1 MSSEKSWNRPWTTQ
15 EIIDNSENWS
25 LAGDVA
31 LLNTL
36 KHFANNLLTKTD
48 ELNGNIN
55 NLLNNVDEVG
65 LKLDISQNEFQSLK
79 NTQFI
84 ESRVYDDDEALD
96 SKGNED
102 KLSISS
108 SQKEEEKPL
117 DVSLTAELQLLDK
130 YYETVEISI
139 SDSEDESEKS
149 FVLKPKDVYEHR
161 PLPPLI
167 GSEEWY
173 KNWYLEED
181 DSDVDSQKS
190 EEIYSESDSDDNL
203 PKDLIMS
210 ESSSELDF
218 SPQNI
223 EHRPVAN
230 STMKDTKKKPE
241 SISSSDG
248 SEGQLYPEPPKV
260 PQSNKAFA
268 EQLAAKLGNVISREE
283 NVPEN
288 INSKPIQP
296 SKTNTFSAGLFSD
309 EPPPL
314 SYPEDTVKG
323 IFSTH
328 KNLFDDDGEDD
339 DSLFWDN
346 TNKVPPA
353 VRKDDSTNA
362 TKEAKSVKSEVL
374 SKTSQISKGLF
385 DSEESEDD
393 DIFTL
398 KKEEKK
404 NTFLQPPKT
413 TVPLIDDE
421 PPSIDSENK
430 VEQPVKKKPVG
441 GVSILGNQNIGD
453 ILKKKQEISNHNPEN
468 VSPKNII
475 APTPKQNTP
484 QKQFNLFDDA
494 DNLFP
499 DAGAKSTRKQH
510 NLFDDDDDIEEG
522 SNKKDIKN
530 ISNVAKAEVS
540 SQKSKQIKGL
550 FDESEEDSEDDIFG
564 SNKKTAS
571 TKTNQNKKY
580 DLFSDIDDIFDKDNS
595 IESNKNKLFSDI
607 EGRKKV
613 VSSAEE
619 DLSKVQIKRENDFD
633 TSILAKERIM
643 PEKVEVSKID
653 EDNTG
658 SKTHSNQSSIIK
670 KEDVDDDFLVKNNK
684 KNGKSKKISL
694 FDDDGDEE
702 EEDDLFSNV
711 TKKIN
716 FKLFEEPESTEDL
729 FSIKT
734 EVEHQS
740 VKTAHVEATD
750 TFVKNKTE
758 LEDDSK
764 GIIDA
769 QSAETAVR
777 QVPLV
782 TGRVTSK
789 DIPEVD
795 TKNAEKITDNVGE
808 YLDPVNNFK
817 PKSGSSIDDDLF
829 PKEVIV
835 TDDNNLFKDPPEVA
849 TKDAEKVTDNVGEY
863 LDPVSNFKPKSG
875 SSFDDDLFPKEVIV
889 DEDNL
894 FKGKQPTKPAVAEK
908 PRPTSTTTNISDVE
922 TLPSS
927 KSISPPT
934 LSVPSVVSLFDSTPP
949 PDEDDWD
956 TKSDTFSDPDDFLPY
971 RPVENSSNRANLFD
985 NEPPSLCAEESS
997 DVVEDDKNARIGPI
1011 DSSSNQDIP
1020 SSERLPSDLFSDQ
1033 EPKATKDE
1041 MKNLGKNTSGT
1052 EGMER
1057 EVTDKIEKLA
1067 DISRSPV
1074 ERNPRR
1080 IASITEMLKN
1090 QGQKDTTE
1098 QKVIPGKLKQNLNIN
1113 VKALL
1118 PGQSQPKISSLRKSQ
1133 SLESPS
1139 DEDISD
1145 SKDVISEP
1153 ATKTFSYKYSPP
1165 KDEEKPVNFDEP
1177 DNVNILESITK
1188 ERVRIPVKRRPSTR
1202 RGRKEALRKSAI
1214 DISFDSVDELENVSS
1229 QQEKTIEPTT
1239 NFSKAPSSPIPAT
1252 NTSLTENVTKP
1263 AANIT
1268 TPEQQDK
1275 LTNIF
1280 GSASSPKELDGFLDS
1295 KSPPKEDTM
1304 YTSPN
1309 QNNDDG
1315 LFASVDNTESK
1326 QQKYMSTDD
1335 DDDIFSSGTPFE
1347 KPVFQNKN
1355 TSDVDDLFGP
1365 INQPNVSTK
1374 SDALEKFSSNQ
1385 SIFDPPKELSKTET
1399 TNKNSSSKESIKPM
1413 LQKHS
1418 SSTKP
1423 SIFDSDDDSDEDLF
1437 KSSNKTKPKEVSL
1450 VKEQISKTKKSKSL
1464 FDDNSSDDDL
1474 FAGTSSRRKDSA
1486 GTVPKIHD
1494 KKIKPSIKKLENV
1507 QTDVDPLSSLLE

>member
-835 TDDNNLFKDPPEVA
+835 TDDNNLFK
-849 TKDAEKVTDNVGEY
+849 
-863 LDPVSNFKPKSG
+863 
-875 SSFDDDLFPKEVIV
+875 
-889 DEDNL
+889 
-894 FKGKQPTKPAVAEK
+894 GKQPTKPAVAEK

>member
-1 MSSEKSWNRPWTTQ
+1 MSSEKSWNRPWTTE

-48 ELNGNIN
+48 DLNDNIN
-55 NLLNNVDEVG
+55 NLLNDLDEVG

-96 SKGNED
+96 SKRNED

-117 DVSLTAELQLLDK
+117 DVSLTAELELLDK
-130 YYETVEISI
+130 YYETVEIDI

-149 FVLKPKDVYEHR
+149 FILKPKDVYEHR

-210 ESSSELDF
+210 ETSSELDF
-218 SPQNI
+218 SPQNN
-223 EHRPVAN
+223 EHIPVAN
-230 STMKDTKKKPE
+230 SSMKDTKKKPE

-248 SEGQLYPEPPKV
+248 SEGQLYSEPSKV

-268 EQLAAKLGNVISREE
+268 EQLAAKLDNVISREE
-283 NVPEN
+283 NIPEN
-288 INSKPIQP
+288 INSKLIQP

-323 IFSTH
+323 IFST
-328 KNLFDDDGEDD
+328 KRNLFDDDGEDD
-339 DSLFWDN
+339 EDSLFWDN
-346 TNKVPPA
+346 NNKVPA
-353 VRKDDSTNA
+353 ALSKEDSVNA
-362 TKEAKSVKSEVL
+362 TKEAKSVKPEVPT
-374 SKTSQISKGLF
+374 KTSQISKGLF

-393 DIFTL
+393 DIFTV
-398 KKEEKK
+398 KKEETK

-413 TVPLIDDE
+413 IVPLIDDE

-430 VEQPVKKKPVG
+430 VEQLVKKKPVG
-441 GVSILGNQNIGD
+441 GVSILGNQNIGE
-453 ILKKKQEISNHNPEN
+453 ILKKKQEISNQNPEN
-468 VSPKNII
+468 DFPKNIV
-475 APTPKQNTP
+475 APSPKQNTP

-494 DNLFP
+494 DNLFS
-499 DAGAKSTRKQH
+499 DAGVKSKQKQH
-510 NLFDDDDDIEEG
+510 SLFDDDDDIEEG

-564 SNKKTAS
+564 TNKKTTS
-571 TKTNQNKKY
+571 IKTNQNKKY
-580 DLFSDIDDIFDKDNS
+580 DLFSDIDDLFDKDNS
-595 IESNKNKLFSDI
+595 IESNKALFSDS
-607 EGRKKV
+607 EGKKK
-613 VSSAEE
+613 AAE
-619 DLSKVQIKRENDFD
+619 DLDKVQVKKENNLD
-633 TSILAKERIM
+633 TSI
-643 PEKVEVSKID
+643 PDKVEVSKT
-653 EDNTG
+653 EKDNT
-658 SKTHSNQSSIIK
+658 SYKKYSNQSSIIK
-670 KEDVDDDFLVKNNK
+670 KEEVKDELLGKNNK
-684 KNGKSKKISL
+684 ENSKSKKISL
-694 FDDDGDEE
+694 FDDDDDE

-716 FKLFEEPESTEDL
+716 FKLFEEPESTDDL

-734 EVEHQS
+734 EVEHKS
-740 VKTAHVEATD
+740 VKTAHVEKTD
-750 TFVKNKTE
+750 TFVKNKSE

-764 GIIDA
+764 GVNDTQIA
-769 QSAETAVR
+769 QAAVQ
-777 QVPLV
+777 QVPLLFE
-782 TGRVTSK
+782 RITSK
-789 DIPEVD
+789 DLPEVT
-795 TKNAEKITDNVGE
+795 TKNSEKVTDKVDE
-808 YLDPVNNFK
+808 YLHSVSDFK
-817 PKSGSSIDDDLF
+817 PRSESLFDDDLF

-835 TDDNNLFKDPPEVA
+835 NDDNDLFKDVPVVA
-849 TKDAEKVTDNVGEY
+849 TKSASKVVDKVDEY
-863 LDPVSNFKPKSG
+863 LDPVTDFKPNSG
-875 SSFDDDLFPKEVIV
+875 SSFDDDLFPKEVKV
-889 DEDNL
+889 DDTDL
-894 FKGKQPTKPAVAEK
+894 FKGKPSTKPAVAEK
-908 PRPTSTTTNISDVE
+908 PTPTSTTTKTSDVE
-922 TLPSS
+922 IPTATATLTATS
-927 KSISPPT
+927 
-934 LSVPSVVSLFDSTPP
+934 SVPPVVSLFDSTPP

-956 TKSDTFSDPDDFLPY
+956 TKSDTFSDTEDFLSY
-971 RPVENSSNRANLFD
+971 RPEENSSTRPILFD
-985 NEPPSLCAEESS
+985 NEPPSLYADESS
-997 DVVEDDKNARIGPI
+997 DVVEDDENARIESN
-1011 DSSSNQDIP
+1011 DSLSNQKTP
-1020 SSERLPSDLFSDQ
+1020 SLQRLPSDLLLDDQ
-1033 EPKATKDE
+1033 EPKATRDE
-1041 MKNLGKNTSGT
+1041 MNNLNKNTSSV

-1057 EVTDKIEKLA
+1057 EVAVKIEKLA
-1067 DISRSPV
+1067 DINKSPV
-1074 ERNPRR
+1074 EASPRR

-1145 SKDVISEP
+1145 SRDVTNAS
-1153 ATKTFSYKYSPP
+1153 ATKTISYKDSPP

-1202 RGRKEALRKSAI
+1202 RGRQEALRKSAI
-1214 DISFDSVDELENVSS
+1214 DIPFDSVDELENVVS
-1229 QQEKTIEPTT
+1229 QQEKSIEPTT
-1239 NFSKAPSSPIPAT
+1239 KSLKTPSSPITAT
-1252 NTSLTENVTKP
+1252 NTQLVEKVTKTP
-1263 AANIT
+1263 AKVTA
-1268 TPEQQDK
+1268 PEQPDK

-1280 GSASSPKELDGFLDS
+1280 GSASSPKELDGLLKS
-1295 KSPPKEDTM
+1295 KGSPKEDKI
-1304 YTSPN
+1304 YTQ
-1309 QNNDDG
+1309 QNTNKDDS
-1315 LFASVDNTESK
+1315 LFASIDKTESK
-1326 QQKYMSTDD
+1326 QQNYMST
-1335 DDDIFSSGTPFE
+1335 DDDIFSSGSPFE
-1347 KPVFQNKN
+1347 KPAFQNKN
-1355 TSDVDDLFGP
+1355 TSDIDDLFSS
-1365 INQPNVSTK
+1365 INPPNVSIK
-1374 SDALEKFSSNQ
+1374 SDVPEKFSSSQN
-1385 SIFDPPKELSKTET
+1385 SLFDSPKELSKTEG
-1399 TNKNSSSKESIKPM
+1399 TNKHSSSKENTKPV
-1413 LQKHS
+1413 LQKD
-1418 SSTKP
+1418 STNSKP

-1437 KSSNKTKPKEVSL
+1437 KSSSKTKPKEVST
-1450 VKEQISKTKKSKSL
+1450 VKEQISKNKKSKSL

-1486 GTVPKIHD
+1486 GTMPKIND

>member
-48 ELNGNIN
+48 ELNDNIN
-55 NLLNNVDEVG
+55 NLLNNLDEVG

-130 YYETVEISI
+130 YYETVEIYI

-167 GSEEWY
+167 GSEQWY

-218 SPQNI
+218 SPQNN

-248 SEGQLYPEPPKV
+248 SEGQLYSESSKV

-268 EQLAAKLGNVISREE
+268 EQLAAKLDNVISREE
-283 NVPEN
+283 NIPEN
-288 INSKPIQP
+288 INSKLIQP

-323 IFSTH
+323 IFST
-328 KNLFDDDGEDD
+328 KRNLFDDGEDD
-339 DSLFWDN
+339 EDSLFWDN
-346 TNKVPPA
+346 TNKVPA
-353 VRKDDSTNA
+353 ALSKDDSVSA
-362 TKEAKSVKSEVL
+362 TKEAKSVKPEDL
-374 SKTSQISKGLF
+374 TKTSQISKGLF

-393 DIFTL
+393 DIFTV
-398 KKEEKK
+398 KKEETK

-413 TVPLIDDE
+413 IVPLIDDE
-421 PPSIDSENK
+421 PPSLDSENK

-441 GVSILGNQNIGD
+441 GVSILGNQNIGE
-453 ILKKKQEISNHNPEN
+453 ILKKKQEISKQNPEN
-468 VSPKNII
+468 DSPKNIV
-475 APTPKQNTP
+475 AASPKQNTP
-484 QKQFNLFDDA
+484 QKQFNLFDDT
-494 DNLFP
+494 DNLFSN
-499 DAGAKSTRKQH
+499 AGVKSKQKQH
-510 NLFDDDDDIEEG
+510 SLFDDDDDDIEEG
-522 SNKKDIKN
+522 SNNKDIKN
-530 ISNVAKAEVS
+530 ISNVAKAEVL

-564 SNKKTAS
+564 TNKKTTS
-571 TKTNQNKKY
+571 IKTNQNKKY
-580 DLFSDIDDIFDKDNS
+580 DLFSDIDDLFDKDNS
-595 IESNKNKLFSDI
+595 IESNKNAIFSDS
-607 EGRKKV
+607 EGKKK
-613 VSSAEE
+613 AAE
-619 DLSKVQIKRENDFD
+619 DLGKVQVKKENNLD
-633 TSILAKERIM
+633 TSI
-643 PEKVEVSKID
+643 PDKVEVSKTE
-653 EDNTG
+653 EDNTS
-658 SKTHSNQSSIIK
+658 SKKYSNQSSIIK
-670 KEDVDDDFLVKNNK
+670 KEDVKDELLGKNNK
-684 KNGKSKKISL
+684 ENSKSKKISL
-694 FDDDGDEE
+694 FDDDDE

-716 FKLFEEPESTEDL
+716 FKLFEEPESTNDL

-734 EVEHQS
+734 EAEQKS
-740 VKTAHVEATD
+740 VKTAHVEKTD
-750 TFVKNKTE
+750 MFVKNKTQ
-758 LEDDSK
+758 LEDNSK
-764 GIIDA
+764 GVSDT
-769 QSAETAVR
+769 QSAQGAVQ

-782 TGRVTSK
+782 SECVTSK
-789 DIPEVD
+789 DLPEVA
-795 TKNAEKITDNVGE
+795 TKNAEKVTDSVDE
-808 YLDPVNNFK
+808 YLQPSSDFK
-817 PKSGSSIDDDLF
+817 PKSGSLFDDDLF

-835 TDDNNLFKDPPEVA
+835 DDDNDLFKVGTKNA
-849 TKDAEKVTDNVGEY
+849 TTVTDKVGEY
-863 LDPVSNFKPKSG
+863 LDPVIDFKPKSG

-889 DEDNL
+889 DDDTDL

-908 PRPTSTTTNISDVE
+908 PRPTSTTTKISDVE
-922 TLPSS
+922 TLPTSTATS
-927 KSISPPT
+927 AAT
-934 LSVPSVVSLFDSTPP
+934 ASVPPVVSLFDSTPP

-956 TKSDTFSDPDDFLPY
+956 TKSDTFSDTEDFLSY
-971 RPVENSSNRANLFD
+971 RPEENSSTRAILFD
-985 NEPPSLCAEESS
+985 NEPPSLYADESGE
-997 DVVEDDKNARIGPI
+997 VVEENENARVE
-1011 DSSSNQDIP
+1011 SNVSLSNQKTP
-1020 SSERLPSDLFSDQ
+1020 SLQRLPSDLLFGDQ
-1033 EPKATKDE
+1033 EPKATRDE
-1041 MKNLGKNTSGT
+1041 MNNLNKNTSST

-1057 EVTDKIEKLA
+1057 EVAVKIEKLV
-1067 DISRSPV
+1067 DINKSPV
-1074 ERNPRR
+1074 ETSPRR

-1145 SKDVISEP
+1145 SRDVTNAS
-1153 ATKTFSYKYSPP
+1153 ATKTISYKDSPP

-1202 RGRKEALRKSAI
+1202 RGRQEALRKSAI
-1214 DISFDSVDELENVSS
+1214 DIPFDSVDESENVVS
-1229 QQEKTIEPTT
+1229 QQEKSIEPTT
-1239 NFSKAPSSPIPAT
+1239 KSLKTPIIAT
-1252 NTSLTENVTKP
+1252 DTSLTEKITKTPSKVT
-1263 AANIT
+1263 AQ
-1268 TPEQQDK
+1268 EQPDK
-1275 LTNIF
+1275 LSNIF
-1280 GSASSPKELDGFLDS
+1280 GSASSPKELDGLLES
-1295 KSPPKEDTM
+1295 KGSPKEDKMNTQ
-1304 YTSPN
+1304 
-1309 QNNDDG
+1309 QNTNKDDG
-1315 LFASVDNTESK
+1315 LFASIDKTESK
-1326 QQKYMSTDD
+1326 QPKYMSTDD
-1335 DDDIFSSGTPFE
+1335 DIFSSGSRFE

-1355 TSDVDDLFGP
+1355 ISDIDDLFGP
-1365 INQPNVSTK
+1365 INPPNVSIK
-1374 SDALEKFSSNQ
+1374 SDVPEKFSSNQ
-1385 SIFDPPKELSKTET
+1385 NSLFDSPEELSITET
-1399 TNKNSSSKESIKPM
+1399 TNKHSSSKENTKPV

-1418 SSTKP
+1418 TNSKP

-1437 KSSNKTKPKEVSL
+1437 KSSNKTKPKEVAAA
-1450 VKEQISKTKKSKSL
+1450 KEQISKIKKSKSL

-1486 GTVPKIHD
+1486 GTVPKIND